1 MSWTFSFRANT
12 ELYLKNP
19 ADTELGRKILQK
31 GMEMMYELGLED
43 FTLRKLALAINSNE
57 SSVYRY
63 FGNKNRLLQYY
74 FEWYWRW
81 LDYQVFV
88 CTQNVSDP
96 HERMNIVIE
105 LLTAQRSVEATSEYW
120 TQGDLL
126 RNLIIQEG
134 VKSYLTSQVD
144 EDNKLQLFK
153 PYKELCGKIAT
164 LITEL
169 NPSYEFPRTLA
180 STLLEMAHHQFFFVR
195 HLPSLT
201 DFSATREE
209 SQIAFFLKD
218 MVQKITP
225 QQ

>member
-1 MSWTFSFRANT
+1 MLFR
-12 ELYLKNP
+12 
-19 ADTELGRKILQK
+19 
-31 GMEMMYELGLED
+31 
-43 FTLRKLALAINSNE
+43 S
-57 SSVYRY
+57 
-63 FGNKNRLLQYY
+63 
-74 FEWYWRW
+74 RW

-105 LLTAQRSVEATSEYW
+105 LLTAQRSVGAATEYW

-180 STLLEMAHHQFFFVR
+180 STLLEMAHHQFFFMR

-201 DFSATREE
+201 DFGATREE
-209 SQIAFFLKD
+209 SRIASFLKD
-218 MVQKITP
+218 LVQKITP
-225 QQ
+225 QQGSFDLLQD